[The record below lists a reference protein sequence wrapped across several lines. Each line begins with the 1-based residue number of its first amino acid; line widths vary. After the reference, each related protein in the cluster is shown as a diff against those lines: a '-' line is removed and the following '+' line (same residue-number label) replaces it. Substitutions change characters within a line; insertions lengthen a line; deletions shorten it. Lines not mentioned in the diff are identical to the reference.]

1 MLLSKLSKIDI
12 ETNKKPRICASIG
25 NIEISKVISVMEHAA
40 NNNFSCV
47 EIRFDLLTDLQE
59 ELLFSK
65 YLPEIISCGEK
76 FNLPVIA
83 TRRNIYNKYDTN
95 NLNGRNINKEAKN
108 DYKNYTA
115 TTENID
121 KNTAEDKLAA
131 TNKLSFLKKLIDN
144 GIKTVDI
151 EQDTIERYL
160 IAEFIEFA
168 HSKNSEVIL
177 SVHDFNSFI
186 NLKKAMQFYIEASYL
201 KADFFKMAA
210 LIASKQEVLDILS
223 ICNKINELRNSD
235 IENYPEF
242 IIFGMGD
249 KGKLTRILSLNYGS
263 FLAYCSINDGLSTAP
278 GQIDI
283 DTFNRIYESCN
294 SVMQQQRQ

>member
-1 MLLSKLSKIDI
+1 MLLSEIKK
-12 ETNKKPRICASIG
+12 ETDKKPHVCASIG
-25 NIEISKVISVMEHAA
+25 KVELSKVISVMEDAA

-47 EIRFDLLTDLQE
+47 EIRFDLLIDLQE
-59 ELLFSK
+59 ELLFNK
-65 YLPEIISCGEK
+65 YLPEIISCSEK

-83 TRRNIYNKYDTN
+83 TRRNIYNKDDKN
-95 NLNGRNINKEAKN
+95 NLNSINKEAKN
-108 DYKNYTA
+108 DCKNYTA
-115 TTENID
+115 NIENIN
-121 KNTAEDKLAA
+121 KNTAEYKLAA
-131 TNKLSFLKKLIDN
+131 ANKLSFLNKLIDN

-151 EQDTIERYL
+151 EQDTIEPYL
-160 IAEFIEFA
+160 IAEFIKFA

-186 NLKKAMQFYIEASYL
+186 NLKKAMQFYIEASYM

-235 IENYPEF
+235 IGNYPEF

-249 KGKLTRILSLNYGS
+249 KGRLTRILSLNYGS
-263 FLAYCSINDGLSTAP
+263 FLSYCSINDGLPTAP
-278 GQIDI
+278 GQVDI
-283 DTFNRIYESCN
+283 NTFNRIYESCN
-294 SVMQQQRQ
+294 FSIL

>member
-1 MLLSKLSKIDI
+1 MLLSEINK
-12 ETNKKPRICASIG
+12 ETNKKPHVCVSIG
-25 NIEISKVISVMEHAA
+25 NIEVSKVIFVMEYAA

-47 EIRFDLLTDLQE
+47 EIRFDLLIDLQE
-59 ELLFSK
+59 DLLFSK
-65 YLPEIISCGEK
+65 YLPEIMSCSKK

-83 TRRNIYNKYDTN
+83 TRRNIHNKGSINSRAKSDCANYSE
-95 NLNGRNINKEAKN
+95 NIASNT
-108 DYKNYTA
+108 DI
-115 TTENID
+115 ID
-121 KNTAEDKLAA
+121 KNIAENKLAA
-131 TNKLSFLKKLIDN
+131 TNKLLFLKKLIDN

-151 EQDTIERYL
+151 EQDTLDHYL

-186 NLKKAMQFYIEASYL
+186 NLEKAMQFYIEASYL

-210 LIASKQEVLDILS
+210 LIASKQEMLDILF
-223 ICNKINELRNSD
+223 ICNKINEIRNSD

-263 FLAYCSINDGLSTAP
+263 FLSYCSIDDGFATAP

-283 DTFNRIYESCN
+283 NTFNRIYESCN
-294 SVMQQQRQ
+294 SIIQ